1 MVYLYLMIATTGI
14 TILVNMYY
22 ARKKRNLILTL
33 WDRNK
38 KLDYPINSHETFN
51 YFYENTKGSSKDDYC
66 VDDITW
72 NDLNMGKI
80 FENLNYTFTSV
91 GEEILFYRL
100 KKAHER
106 HLINEELIERITR
119 DGIYRSKLSLIL
131 SNLGKLTFA
140 NSSQYI
146 FGKPD
151 YKVNKVYFILS
162 LLPIVGVITMFV
174 SLQLGIS
181 MVLISMLV
189 NIFIYYSN
197 QSKNE
202 VEFKS
207 LFYCLHVIS
216 SSRKIAKL
224 NHDHEFIKQTTKL
237 KKATFISFFLIQD
250 DDSGSNLVLQL
261 FTLVKSIFL
270 IDYFIFNYIIK
281 VLSNNRELYEMAWR
295 KLGNID
301 CCYSIALWR
310 KTLSFYCLPKYT
322 SNSPLVIQDAYHPL
336 LDKPVGNNFDFHK
349 NILLTGSN
357 ASGKSTFIKTI
368 AINIV
373 LSQALNTSTSKEII
387 LKRGLVYSSMA
398 MSDDIEKGQS
408 YFISEINALK
418 RIFDVRE
425 NSKDNFIYLF
435 IDEVF
440 KGTNTI
446 ERIAAAESVL
456 NFLSD
461 YKQTRI
467 MAATHDLELTEKLAA
482 KYDNYH
488 FREQI
493 INDEITFDYLIKDG
507 PSKTKNAIELLRI
520 KKFPE
525 RVYREAIIN
534 TNSLVN

>member
-1 MVYLYLMIATTGI
+1 MVYLYLIIATTGI
-14 TILVNMYY
+14 TILVNRYY

-162 LLPIVGVITMFV
+162 LIPIIGVITMFV

-207 LFYCLHVIS
+207 LFYCLQVIS

-295 KLGNID
+295 QLGNID

-310 KTLSFYCLPKYT
+310 KTLPFYCLPKYK

-425 NSKDNFIYLF
+425 TSKDNFIYLF

-467 MAATHDLELTEKLAA
+467 MAATHDLELTEKLTA

-507 PSKTKNAIELLRI
+507 PSKTKNAIELLGI

-525 RVYREAIIN
+525 KVYREAIIN
-534 TNSLVN
+534 TKSLVN

>member
-1 MVYLYLMIATTGI
+1 M
-14 TILVNMYY
+14 
-22 ARKKRNLILTL
+22 
-33 WDRNK
+33 
-38 KLDYPINSHETFN
+38 
-51 YFYENTKGSSKDDYC
+51 
-66 VDDITW
+66 
-72 NDLNMGKI
+72 
-80 FENLNYTFTSV
+80 
-91 GEEILFYRL
+91 
-100 KKAHER
+100 
-106 HLINEELIERITR
+106 
-119 DGIYRSKLSLIL
+119 IL

-310 KTLSFYCLPKYT
+310 KTLPFYCLPKYT

-493 INDEITFDYLIKDG
+493 KNDVITFDYLIKDG

-525 RVYREAIIN
+525 KVYREAIIN
-534 TNSLVN
+534 TKSLVN

>member
-1 MVYLYLMIATTGI
+1 MVYLYLIIATTGI
-14 TILVNMYY
+14 TILVNRYY

-33 WDRNK
+33 WARNK

-51 YFYENTKGSSKDDYC
+51 YYYENTKGSSKDDYC

-310 KTLSFYCLPKYT
+310 KTLPFYCLPKYT

>member
-1 MVYLYLMIATTGI
+1 MVYLYLIIVTTGI
-14 TILVNMYY
+14 TILVNRYY

-162 LLPIVGVITMFV
+162 LIPIIGVITMFV

-250 DDSGSNLVLQL
+250 DDNGSNLVLQL
-261 FTLVKSIFL
+261 FTLVKTIFL

-295 KLGNID
+295 QLGNID

-310 KTLSFYCLPKYT
+310 KTLPFYCLPKYT

-425 NSKDNFIYLF
+425 TSKDNFIYLF

-525 RVYREAIIN
+525 KVYREAIIN
-534 TNSLVN
+534 TKSLVN